1 MSAEQASSSSS
12 SSSSSLSVSRLL
24 ATIRGAK
31 SRLQNERPR
40 TTSSPVHPPPPAI
53 SHNLPAPEDI
63 TSRLASDLGLEFK
76 VARKVSQVYV
86 DKAVELQFLSQKRM
100 ASTHKKIIRTARS
113 SKAVADVNQLQ
124 NMLRDSQKRFY
135 KRDIRSLLKQTTEMA
150 KACYPNTRA
159 TEADDTED
167 EDATSPTLQARG
179 NSADGSDDEGADGES
194 GGGPA
199 DAEDEKALQDMSVL
213 SSCILTR
220 MYEKG
225 HTFPRRHE
233 KIKLAEATGLTYRQI
248 GIWYSNRRERNRP
261 GRKNGLAP
269 TSSFADSVSAATR
282 ESTVEISTSGRETEA
297 TSPVVQPHYGFSQLN
312 FANDNRLA
320 PSLSRAQDLQADL
333 DDDMA
338 ATEVE
343 DELDSPAGQDGSL
356 DGSRITSVSTSASNL
371 ESMFVAA
378 GDSQSSVDSYSDP
391 WASVFGGSFVDLPAE
406 SSASAPTFD
415 FSLPTETPAEPSCST
430 ATMSIDFHDLSFLQ
444 QPATTM
450 NAQSAEF
457 LAGFMAGQAAS
468 SNAQFLTQ
476 TMAGPSQPVWQ
487 STPRTPVGDY
497 QSSPP
502 SQPPSNYP
510 ASSNYLPYTPRNQD
524 AADVRP
530 PKRQRVGGE
539 TAGPSRLSPPRSG
552 APSKSRNAGLQQRRM
567 AIAAQST
574 SSSRNQSG
582 SVPRGPT
589 PIAIAPRPTSSSQN
603 LATHSNNANRGV
615 KRAASLQ
622 NLAPTSSATVNPMLL
637 NNTTLRNIKPMPQQG
652 ARRLQPSHP
661 GPVLPLAQP
670 AMAMQ

>member
-1 MSAEQASSSSS
+1 MSAEQASLS

-24 ATIRGAK
+24 STIRGAK

-40 TTSSPVHPPPPAI
+40 TTPNSVHPPPPAI

-63 TSRLASDLGLEFK
+63 TSRLASDLGLEFR

-100 ASTHKKIIRTARS
+100 GSTHKKIIRTARS

-150 KACYPNTRA
+150 KACYPNARA
-159 TEADDTED
+159 PELEDTED
-167 EDATSPTLQARG
+167 EDATSPTLKARG

-269 TSSFADSVSAATR
+269 SSSFADSVSAATR
-282 ESTVEISTSGRETEA
+282 ESTVEISTSGRETTEA
-297 TSPVVQPHYGFSQLN
+297 TSPVVQPHFGLNQLDFS
-312 FANDNRLA
+312 DNRYTT
-320 PSLSRAQDLQADL
+320 SLSRAQELQQDI
-333 DDDMA
+333 DDDMV

-356 DGSRITSVSTSASNL
+356 DGSRITSISTSASNL
-371 ESMFVAA
+371 ETMFVA

-391 WASVFGGSFVDLPAE
+391 WASVFASPFVDLPAE
-406 SSASAPTFD
+406 SSANAPTFD

-430 ATMSIDFHDLSFLQ
+430 ATMSIGFHDLSFLQ
-444 QPATTM
+444 QPPPTM
-450 NAQSAEF
+450 NAQSADF

-468 SNAQFLTQ
+468 SSAQFLTQ

-487 STPRTPVGDY
+487 STPRASTGDY
-497 QSSPP
+497 QTSP
-502 SQPPSNYP
+502 STQPPSNYP
-510 ASSNYLPYTPRNQD
+510 PSSSYLPYTPQNQD
-524 AADVRP
+524 AADIRP
-530 PKRQRVGGE
+530 SKRPRVGGDS
-539 TAGPSRLSPPRSG
+539 AGPGRLSPARPG
-552 APSKSRNAGLQQRRM
+552 GPSKSRNAGLQQRRM
-567 AIAAQST
+567 AIANQLT
-574 SSSRNQSG
+574 GSSRSQSG
-582 SVPRGPT
+582 SVSRGPG
-589 PIAIAPRPTSSSQN
+589 PAHIAIAPRPTSTGQT
-603 LATHSNNANRGV
+603 LAPSPNNPNRGV
-615 KRAASLQ
+615 KRAASAQ
-622 NLAPTSSATVNPMLL
+622 NLAQPSSATVNPMHL
-637 NNTTLRNIKPMPQQG
+637 NNTSLRNIKPMPQQS
-652 ARRLQPSHP
+652 ARRLQPSHSSL
-661 GPVLPLAQP
+661 VLPRPQP